1 MKGLSA
7 NLLTQEKGE
16 LTLNYEGKEPEASVV
31 ENTKASTLRE
41 RYRSKQTSISA
52 WRNMLILGNNL
63 HVLKALYNMP
73 EVKGQVRLVYIDPP
87 FATGKEFNSNQH
99 DGIAYQDTLKG
110 AKYIEFLRKRLILLR
125 EILAKDGSIYVH
137 IDWKMSHYVRVI
149 MDEIFKP
156 EHFISDITR
165 IKCNPKNFKR
175 PAYGNIKDTILFY
188 SKEDKY
194 LWRGSSEPQSK
205 EDIERLFPKIDK
217 DGRRYSTTPL
227 HAPDETK
234 KGATG
239 QPWKGLKP
247 PKGRHWRY
255 PPERLTVLDNL
266 GKIEW
271 SKTGNPRKKI
281 YAEDAK
287 RRGKK
292 RQDIWE
298 FKDPPYPRYPTEKN
312 LDMLKTIIKAS
323 SNKDDVVLDAF
334 LGSATTV
341 IAAEQLGRRWIGID
355 NSEIS
360 INVSQERLN
369 GYETRREFEY
379 PYVLYDADT

>member
-1 MKGLSA
+1 MNVLV
-7 NLLTQEKGE
+7 QEKGE
-16 LTLNYEGKEPEASVV
+16 LRLQYEGKEPEQSII
-31 ENTKASTLRE
+31 ENTKAAKLIE
-41 RYRSKQTSISA
+41 RFRHPQPSIA
-52 WRNMLILGNNL
+52 IWRNMLIQGDNL
-63 HVLKALYNMP
+63 YVLKALYNMP
-73 EVKGQVRLVYIDPP
+73 EIKGKVRLVYIDPP
-87 FATGKEFNSNQH
+87 FATGKEFNGNRH
-99 DGIAYQDTLKG
+99 NTVAYRDTLKG
-110 AKYIEFLRKRLILLR
+110 AKYIEFLRKRLTLLR

-175 PAYGNIKDTILFY
+175 PAYGNIKDTILLY

-194 LWRGSSEPQSK
+194 LWRGSSEALSK
-205 EDIERLFPKIDK
+205 EDIERLFPKIDE
-217 DGRRYSTTPL
+217 DGRRYVTTPL

-234 KGATG
+234 NGATG

-266 GKIEW
+266 GQIEW

-312 LDMLKTIIKAS
+312 LDMLKTIVKAS
-323 SNKDDVVLDAF
+323 SKKDDIVLDAF

-360 INVSQERLN
+360 SNTSLERLN
-369 GYETRREFEY
+369 EYETRRKFEY